1 MKQHPRGG
9 TAAAENTR
17 LSTSDGRSHLSSC
30 PASGRSQET
39 LDRAGSPAAPLSCLL
54 PAGRPRPR
62 AGSGG
67 GGASTPLGSAD
78 VRRRREARP
87 SPTPGPHRGAAG
99 HGTAPPASPRPLHA
113 PLRVRPG
120 GRHSLLPLRP
130 LKAVTAGTAGTA
142 AREPSLAA
150 LLSRERGGAR
160 PSPWQPP
167 PGLRRSAGRGGT
179 GRDGAGGGGQHWLF
193 VAFLVLYSCCGGT
206 NFALK
211 ITGWG
216 KKWKEGEKK
225 KIGFCEPADF
235 NRHLTLPESCKAKQ
249 D

>member
-9 TAAAENTR
+9 TVAAENTR

-67 GGASTPLGSAD
+67 GASARLRLGSAD

-113 PLRVRPG
+113 PLRARPG

-130 LKAVTAGTAGTA
+130 IKAVTAGTAGTA
-142 AREPSLAA
+142 AREPPLAA

-167 PGLRRSAGRGGT
+167 PGLRRSAGRGET
-179 GRDGAGGGGQHWLF
+179 GREAAAASAGLLWHFSLGTAR
-193 VAFLVLYSCCGGT
+193 VAAQT
-206 NFALK
+206 
-211 ITGWG
+211 
-216 KKWKEGEKK
+216 
-225 KIGFCEPADF
+225 P
-235 NRHLTLPESCKAKQ
+235 P
-249 D
+249 

>member
-1 MKQHPRGG
+1 MTEKLPSGSESKPLRGDEATPEGRNSRGRKHPAKHKRRPIPPELLSGVREISGDLGQSREPGRPPQLPPPRG
-9 TAAAENTR
+9 
-17 LSTSDGRSHLSSC
+17 
-30 PASGRSQET
+30 PAQ
-39 LDRAGSPAAPLSCLL
+39 A
-54 PAGRPRPR
+54 AGRERR
-62 AGSGG
+62 RRLDSAR
-67 GGASTPLGSAD
+67 LGSAD

-113 PLRVRPG
+113 PLRARPG

-142 AREPSLAA
+142 AREPPLAA

-179 GRDGAGGGGQHWLF
+179 GREAAAASAGFLWRFSFCTAL
-193 VAFLVLYSCCGGT
+193 VAAQTS
-206 NFALK
+206 
-211 ITGWG
+211 
-216 KKWKEGEKK
+216 
-225 KIGFCEPADF
+225 P
-235 NRHLTLPESCKAKQ
+235 
-249 D
+249 